1 MSFSEEPDKILNN
14 WSMNIIIPMAGLGK
28 RMRPHTLTTAKPLL
42 PIAGKPMVHRLVED
56 IAKVCPEK
64 INYIGFIVNPAFGKP
79 VEDDLKAVAKA
90 VGAEGKIY
98 YQEQA
103 LGISH
108 ALLFAK
114 ELFRGKVIVAFAD
127 TLFKADFK
135 LDTTRD
141 GTIWVQKVD
150 NPSQFGVV
158 KLNAGGEITEL
169 IEKPSTFVSDL
180 AIIGIY
186 FFKNGEALR
195 NEMQYLLDHDIKE
208 KGEYQFTTALENM
221 KKKGAKF
228 VPGQVQ
234 EWLDCGNKDNTVQTN
249 QRYLE
254 FIKDQNL
261 VSPKAKIINSV
272 ILPPVFIDQHVVIE
286 NSVIGPHVSIGESTK
301 IGNSRVTNSI
311 IQKNCIVNKAIL
323 NNSLLGNF
331 VNFEGKSEDLSLGD
345 YSTI

>member
-1 MSFSEEPDKILNN
+1 
-14 WSMNIIIPMAGLGK
+14 MNIIIPMAGLGK

-42 PIAGKPMVHRLVED
+42 PVAGKPMVHRLVED

-64 INYIGFIVNPAFGKP
+64 INYIGFIVNPAFGQQ

-114 ELFRGKVIVAFAD
+114 ELFQGKVIVAFAD

-135 LDTTRD
+135 LDTSRD

-158 KLNAGGEITEL
+158 KLNAEGEIIEL

-186 FFKNGEALR
+186 FFKTGEVLR
-195 NEMQYLLDHDIKE
+195 AEMQYLLDNNIKE
-208 KGEYQFTTALENM
+208 KGEFQFTTALENM

-261 VSPKAKIINSV
+261 VSPQAKIINSV

-301 IGNSRVTNSI
+301 IMNSRISNSI
-311 IQKNCIVNKAIL
+311 IQKNGVVNRAIL
-323 NNSLLGNF
+323 DNSLLGNF

-345 YSTI
+345 YSSI

>member
-1 MSFSEEPDKILNN
+1 
-14 WSMNIIIPMAGLGK
+14 MNIIIPMAGLGK

-64 INYIGFIVNPAFGKP
+64 INSIGFIVNPGFGKQ

-90 VGAEGKIY
+90 VGAEGRIY

-114 ELFRGKVIVAFAD
+114 ELFQGKVIVAFAD

-135 LDTTRD
+135 LDTSRD

-186 FFKNGEALR
+186 FFKNGEVLR
-195 NEMQYLLDHDIKE
+195 AEMQYLLDNDIKE

-234 EWLDCGNKDNTVQTN
+234 EWLDCGNKDNMVQTN

-254 FIKDQNL
+254 FIKDQSL
-261 VSPKAKIINSV
+261 ISPTAKIINSI
-272 ILPPVFIDQHVVIE
+272 ILPPVFIDQHVIVE
-286 NSVIGPHVSIGESTK
+286 NSVLGPHVSVGESTK
-301 IGNSRVTNSI
+301 ITNSRITNSI
-311 IQKNCIVNKAIL
+311 IQKNCSVNSAIL
-323 NNSLLGNF
+323 DNSLLGNF

>member
-1 MSFSEEPDKILNN
+1 
-14 WSMNIIIPMAGLGK
+14 MNIIIPMAGLGK

-64 INYIGFIVNPAFGKP
+64 INEIGFIVNPGFGKQ
-79 VEDDLKAVAKA
+79 VENDLKAVAKA

-114 ELFRGKVIVAFAD
+114 ELFQGKVIVAFAD

-135 LDTTRD
+135 LDTTPD
-141 GTIWVQKVD
+141 GTIWVQKVN

-158 KLNAGGEITEL
+158 KLNADGEITEL

-186 FFKNGEALR
+186 FFKNGEVLR
-195 NEMQYLLDHDIKE
+195 AEMQYLLDNDIKE

-234 EWLDCGNKDNTVQTN
+234 EWLDCGNKDNMVQTN

-261 VSPKAKIINSV
+261 VSPSAKIINSV

-301 IGNSRVTNSI
+301 IMNSRVTNSI
-311 IQKNCIVNKAIL
+311 IQKNCILNRAIL
-323 NNSLLGNF
+323 DNSLLGNF

>member
-1 MSFSEEPDKILNN
+1 
-14 WSMNIIIPMAGLGK
+14 MNIIIPMAGLGK

-56 IAKVCPEK
+56 IVRVCPEK
-64 INYIGFIVNPAFGKP
+64 VNYIGFIVNPAFGKQ

-114 ELFRGKVIVAFAD
+114 ELFHGKVIVAFAD

-135 LDTTRD
+135 IDPSRD

-158 KLNAGGEITEL
+158 KLNAEGIITEL
-169 IEKPSTFVSDL
+169 IEKPASFVSDL

-186 FFKNGEALR
+186 FFKNGEVLR
-195 NEMQYLLDHDIKE
+195 DEMQYLIDHNIKE
-208 KGEYQFTTALENM
+208 KGEYQFTSALENM
-221 KKKGAKF
+221 KKKGARF

-261 VSPKAKIINSV
+261 VAPGARIINS
-272 ILPPVFIDQHVVIE
+272 ILVHPVFIDQHVIIE
-286 NSVIGPHVSIGESTK
+286 NSVIGPYVSVGESTR
-301 IGNSRVTNSI
+301 IRDSRIINSI
-311 IQKNCIVNKAIL
+311 IQKNCVLSKAIL
-323 NNSLLGNF
+323 DNSLLGNF
-331 VNFEGKSEDLSLGD
+331 VNFEGKSQDLSLGD
-345 YSTI
+345 YSTL

>member
-1 MSFSEEPDKILNN
+1 
-14 WSMNIIIPMAGLGK
+14 MNIIIPMAGLGK

-64 INYIGFIVNPAFGKP
+64 INYIGFIVNPTFGKQ

-114 ELFRGKVIVAFAD
+114 ELFQGKVIVAFAD

-135 LDTTRD
+135 IDTTRD

-158 KLNAGGEITEL
+158 KLNAAGEITEL

-254 FIKDQNL
+254 FLKDQNL

-301 IGNSRVTNSI
+301 IRNSRVTNSI

-323 NNSLLGNF
+323 DNSLLGNF